1 MSQMQHGQWN
11 RGFLKDLFRLIS
23 EYWKSEEK
31 KWAYL
36 YLVGIVVLTVAAVY
50 MTLLLNDWFN
60 DFYSALQNYDADAV
74 YHGLIRFT
82 GFAFAYIA
90 FSVYAYYIQQ
100 LLSLRWRNWMTARYL
115 TKWTEHQ
122 MYYRMEMFADGADNP
137 DQRISEDIKLFT
149 QQTLSFMM
157 GMLKAVTTIVC
168 FIFVLWGLSAPISFT
183 IAGTDWHIYGYLVWA
198 ALLYSVLGTWVT
210 HWVGHRL
217 VSLNFVQQRLEA
229 DFRFGM
235 IRLRESAESVAF
247 YDGAPSEKHLLFRR
261 FQLVL
266 SNTLLI
272 IKKQKQLSWLTN
284 SYGQIAIIFP
294 FVVSVPRYLS
304 KEISLGGLM
313 QIGNCFGKVQE
324 SMSYFVDVYAS
335 LAEWQSCAERILT
348 FDHHMK
354 EILAD
359 TESHANALHRVE
371 STGNL
376 SLQHVTVA
384 LPDTR
389 VLLDDACCTIHP
401 GDRVLLKGPSGA
413 GKSTLLRV
421 LAGFWPYAA
430 GTIEAPK
437 ESRMFIPQRPY
448 MPMGTLREA
457 AAYPGKWAED
467 KDLLP
472 LLDMCGLSHL
482 KQSLDIEADWSHM
495 LSLGEQQRL
504 AFVRIFLQRP
514 KWVFLDEATSA
525 MDEDMETKLY
535 GLLSA
540 MENITIISI
549 GHRSTLD
556 KWHTRMVYIDK
567 EKKAL
572 VEKREARGA

>member
-1 MSQMQHGQWN
+1 MSQMQSRQWD
-11 RGFLKDLFRLIS
+11 RGFLNDLFRLIS

-60 DFYSALQNYDADAV
+60 EFYSALQNYDGDAV

-82 GFAFAYIA
+82 GLAFAYIA

-100 LLSLRWRNWMTARYL
+100 LLALRWRNWMTERYL
-115 TKWTEHQ
+115 SKWTEHQ

-183 IAGTDWHIYGYLVWA
+183 LAGTEWHIYGYLVWA
-198 ALLYSVLGTWVT
+198 ALFYSIAGTWVT

-359 TESHANALHRVE
+359 TESHASALRRVE
-371 STGNL
+371 SMGNL
-376 SLQHVTVA
+376 ALDRVTVS
-384 LPDTR
+384 LPDGR
-389 VLLDDACCTIHP
+389 VLLQDACCTIQP

-421 LAGFWPYAA
+421 LSGFWPYAA

-437 ESRMFIPQRPY
+437 GSRMFIPQRPY

-457 AAYPGKWAED
+457 AAYPGKAAED

-472 LLDMCGLSHL
+472 LLDMCGLDHL

-540 MENITIISI
+540 MEGITIVSI

-556 KWHTRMVYIDK
+556 KWHTRVVYIDK
-567 EKKAL
+567 E
-572 VEKREARGA
+572 EKRLEEILRN